1 MRWAIAVVSVVLFLA
16 GCTAGGRPRP
26 APAPPAATF
35 GGGAEP
41 AGGCTVSRPNA
52 YEPRPP
58 SPAVRFVNGEFIPG
72 NSNAYGNAD
81 LWAGLP
87 VNGELVTHRTRDGY
101 VATVG
106 WWLVHPGHLT
116 VTAAALDRP
125 EPGFT
130 GQVRKTGYSGRNGFR
145 ASRLVF
151 PAYGCWRITGRMRGR
166 APLTFTVRVADPAGP
181 APSPTG
187 SRSDDEW
194 HVNVG

>member
-1 MRWAIAVVSVVLFLA
+1 M
-16 GCTAGGRPRP
+16 
-26 APAPPAATF
+26 
-35 GGGAEP
+35 
-41 AGGCTVSRPNA
+41 SRPNA

-58 SPAVRFVNGEFIPG
+58 SPAIRFVNGEFIPG

-87 VNGELVTHRTRDGY
+87 VNGELLAHRTRAGY

-106 WWLVHPGHLT
+106 WWLVHPGRLT

-130 GQVRKTGYSGRNGFR
+130 GRVRKTAYSGRNGFR
-145 ASRLVF
+145 VSRLDF

-166 APLTFTVRVADPAGP
+166 TPLTFTVHVTDAAHP
-181 APSPTG
+181 APG
-187 SRSDDEW
+187 SGGSGGSGDEW